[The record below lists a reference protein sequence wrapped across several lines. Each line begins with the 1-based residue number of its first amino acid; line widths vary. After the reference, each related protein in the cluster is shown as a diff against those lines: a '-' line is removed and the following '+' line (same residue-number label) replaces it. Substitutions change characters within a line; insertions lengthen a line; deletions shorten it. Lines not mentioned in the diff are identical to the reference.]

1 MSTAHE
7 SRERVIDA
15 LEHAGNTTQLRIT
28 KIKEWPTAPHESPMI
43 TVTTT
48 DADDSATE
56 TTITLESDGSG
67 IYRVEGPKADI
78 RDSIRLI
85 AEKAIA

>member
-1 MSTAHE
+1 MSTAHD
-7 SRERVIDA
+7 SLERVIDA
-15 LEHAGNTTQLRIT
+15 LKHAGNRTQLRIA
-28 KIKEWPTAPHESPMI
+28 KIKEWPTAPHESPII

-48 DADDSATE
+48 EADEGATE

-67 IYRVEGPKADI
+67 IYRVEGPKTDI